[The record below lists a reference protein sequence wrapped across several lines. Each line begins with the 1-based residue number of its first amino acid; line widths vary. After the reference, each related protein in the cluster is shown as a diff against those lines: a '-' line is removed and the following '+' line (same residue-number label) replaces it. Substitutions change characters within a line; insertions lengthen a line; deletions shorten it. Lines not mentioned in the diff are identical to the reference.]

1 MEIFDEEICWTY
13 RLLLVFP
20 NVYLISNNSRFSAY
34 RSLWKPL
41 RRWFLLKIPAF
52 TFRSTL
58 KDKMKGFRGK
68 WGTIVKRNSI
78 HFDFFPVT
86 YLYPLSLFS
95 AKHTYI
101 NVHFLLR
108 HIYIHFHFLL
118 THVFF
123 PLSLFITTYL
133 YLQSL
138 SIIIFCHGLFSLS
151 QKYLFLLSA
160 FYFLDS
166 LLFETIVIQFLKIC
180 SVFSAEK
187 TSNKFIILSLFALV
201 AFLIFDKTIPP
212 LVFLHLKHA
221 YIQIYSIV
229 ATGNTLCR
237 CKCLCCI
244 MS

>member
-1 MEIFDEEICWTY
+1 MLMGA
-13 RLLLVFP
+13 RLILNFLKNFFLNIQTSLSFP
-20 NVYLISNNSRFSAY
+20 QCSSNNSRFSAY

-108 HIYIHFHFLL
+108 YIFIHFHFLL
-118 THVFF
+118 THIFF
-123 PLSLFITTYL
+123 HFH
-133 YLQSL
+133 
-138 SIIIFCHGLFSLS
+138 FLS
-151 QKYLFLLSA
+151 QH
-160 FYFLDS
+160 
-166 LLFETIVIQFLKIC
+166 I
-180 SVFSAEK
+180 
-187 TSNKFIILSLFALV
+187 
-201 AFLIFDKTIPP
+201 
-212 LVFLHLKHA
+212 
-221 YIQIYSIV
+221 YIWNRFQ
-229 ATGNTLCR
+229 L
-237 CKCLCCI
+237 
-244 MS
+244 